1 MLWVRGDGPCLIDCG
16 LSIRAQVWAA
26 RQRGDDLGHDGI
38 VRQVVA
44 LHGDVGLGV
53 NGITGFH
60 QPAHGALGVFCEQRP
75 VVAPKHAAQQQCK
88 LSFEPHGDTGLA
100 DAVAGFRY
108 HEGAAARCQYLRTRA
123 QQAGDDLALAFAEVG
138 LAVILE
144 DVGDGFARRALNL
157 FIGVKEG
164 QIEAGGQATSHRRF
178 AAARH
183 AHEHDRARA
192 KVRADRPDSFR
203 LRPFAFASCTESDHL
218 WRVSPLSEPPPTAQ
232 TSVAS
237 FLAAARS
244 CAIRVR
250 QFGMIARSHSVRH
263 NGVTLSLDH
272 TGQGATSLYA
282 KPFPISRGS
291 GDRRRGCLWRT
302 LRHAGIFRARTE
314 GDGNAGAG
322 GQGASLTDACASA
335 GGRKPMRAVGHIA
348 ALSGALLGLVA
359 DSSSLP
365 AVAQASWNPFKA
377 NSARRPRA
385 SDAAAPQGAPGPL
398 TPEPREPMR
407 GAAPAPMAQQ
417 PTAPWVSPRG
427 GSVERSELAPILA
440 TDGTGLPLELW
451 RGLDLKAVE
460 ELLAGLDLPPRSP
473 AVHQLWRRMLLASAA
488 PPAGSP
494 TEEHF
499 VALRLEALYRS
510 GLLAE
515 MEAVLSQAGVAGPV
529 VQMLRARR
537 DIGLGR
543 REIGCQGIAA
553 LAAPS
558 SGLPDRLKGETQLLS
573 GYCAA
578 AGGDAQAAAL
588 AADLAREE
596 GVEAELPLAVLIGFA
611 GGTKPKLTLPAR
623 MLLLDYRF
631 LELLGPVDAAQV
643 FDRAEPALI
652 SALAA
657 DSALGGR
664 VRIAAAEAALGLNAL
679 APELMAQVYRRTS
692 LTSAGGVDPGV
703 TTTDPALR
711 HALYFQAIEAARP
724 GTQKARFLRAILEDA
739 RKRGAYLQMARVLAP
754 LIADLAITPDA
765 LWFAE
770 TALET
775 ELIAGRFELARR
787 WAEAASLRQWLALI
801 DVADPERR
809 GGRLASLA
817 PIAQL

>member
-1 MLWVRGDGPCLIDCG
+1 
-16 LSIRAQVWAA
+16 
-26 RQRGDDLGHDGI
+26 
-38 VRQVVA
+38 
-44 LHGDVGLGV
+44 
-53 NGITGFH
+53 
-60 QPAHGALGVFCEQRP
+60 
-75 VVAPKHAAQQQCK
+75 
-88 LSFEPHGDTGLA
+88 
-100 DAVAGFRY
+100 
-108 HEGAAARCQYLRTRA
+108 
-123 QQAGDDLALAFAEVG
+123 
-138 LAVILE
+138 
-144 DVGDGFARRALNL
+144 
-157 FIGVKEG
+157 
-164 QIEAGGQATSHRRF
+164 
-178 AAARH
+178 
-183 AHEHDRARA
+183 
-192 KVRADRPDSFR
+192 
-203 LRPFAFASCTESDHL
+203 
-218 WRVSPLSEPPPTAQ
+218 
-232 TSVAS
+232 
-237 FLAAARS
+237 
-244 CAIRVR
+244 
-250 QFGMIARSHSVRH
+250 
-263 NGVTLSLDH
+263 
-272 TGQGATSLYA
+272 
-282 KPFPISRGS
+282 
-291 GDRRRGCLWRT
+291 
-302 LRHAGIFRARTE
+302 
-314 GDGNAGAG
+314 
-322 GQGASLTDACASA
+322 
-335 GGRKPMRAVGHIA
+335 
-348 ALSGALLGLVA
+348 
-359 DSSSLP
+359 
-365 AVAQASWNPFKA
+365 
-377 NSARRPRA
+377 
-385 SDAAAPQGAPGPL
+385 
-398 TPEPREPMR
+398 
-407 GAAPAPMAQQ
+407 MAQQ

-473 AVHQLWRRMLLASAA
+473 AVHQLWRRVLLAPAA

-494 TEEHF
+494 TAEHF

-510 GLLAE
+510 GLLAD
-515 MEAVLSQAGVAGPV
+515 MEVVLSQTGFSGPV
-529 VQMLRARR
+529 VEMLRARR
-537 DIGLGR
+537 DLGLGR
-543 REIGCQGIAA
+543 REIGCRGIAA

-558 SGLPDRLKGETQLLS
+558 SGLPGRLKGEMQLLS

-578 AGGDAQAAAL
+578 AGGNAQAAAL

-596 GVEAELPLAVLIGFA
+596 GVEAELPLAVLAGFA
-611 GGTKPKLTLPAR
+611 EGTKPKLTLPAR

-679 APELMAQVYRRTS
+679 APERMAEVYRRTS
-692 LTSAGGVDPGV
+692 LTSAGGVDPAA

-817 PIAQL
+817 PIAQLAQDGRLGGETLQRLATVLDALDIDVPIGLWDAANRAPQPASGHLPQSGVLSELAQAAQHEDAARAILLVMRALGPAGPEGANLLALGDSLRGLRRVGLEADARQLALEALVAVWPRMAAN

>member
-1 MLWVRGDGPCLIDCG
+1 
-16 LSIRAQVWAA
+16 
-26 RQRGDDLGHDGI
+26 
-38 VRQVVA
+38 
-44 LHGDVGLGV
+44 
-53 NGITGFH
+53 
-60 QPAHGALGVFCEQRP
+60 
-75 VVAPKHAAQQQCK
+75 
-88 LSFEPHGDTGLA
+88 
-100 DAVAGFRY
+100 
-108 HEGAAARCQYLRTRA
+108 
-123 QQAGDDLALAFAEVG
+123 
-138 LAVILE
+138 
-144 DVGDGFARRALNL
+144 
-157 FIGVKEG
+157 
-164 QIEAGGQATSHRRF
+164 
-178 AAARH
+178 
-183 AHEHDRARA
+183 
-192 KVRADRPDSFR
+192 
-203 LRPFAFASCTESDHL
+203 
-218 WRVSPLSEPPPTAQ
+218 
-232 TSVAS
+232 
-237 FLAAARS
+237 
-244 CAIRVR
+244 
-250 QFGMIARSHSVRH
+250 
-263 NGVTLSLDH
+263 
-272 TGQGATSLYA
+272 
-282 KPFPISRGS
+282 
-291 GDRRRGCLWRT
+291 
-302 LRHAGIFRARTE
+302 
-314 GDGNAGAG
+314 
-322 GQGASLTDACASA
+322 
-335 GGRKPMRAVGHIA
+335 MRAVRHIA
-348 ALSGALLGLVA
+348 ALSGALLAASNV
-359 DSSSLP
+359 LP
-365 AVAQASWNPFKA
+365 AVAEDSWNPFKT
-377 NSARRPRA
+377 NSERGPRA
-385 SDAAAPQGAPGPL
+385 SEPAPQPALGPL
-398 TPEPREPMR
+398 
-407 GAAPAPMAQQ
+407 APAPPEPTRGLAPQPMAR

-427 GSVERSELAPILA
+427 GSVERSELAPIQAPVQAPVQAPILA
-440 TDGTGLPLELW
+440 PDGSGLPLELW

-510 GLLAE
+510 GLLSE
-515 MEAVLSQAGVAGPV
+515 MEAVLSQAGLPGPV

-558 SGLPDRLKGETQLLS
+558 SGLPDRLKGEMQLLS

-623 MLLLDYRF
+623 VLLLDYRF
-631 LELLGPVDAAQV
+631 LELLGPVNVAQV

-657 DSALGGR
+657 DTELSAR

-679 APELMAQVYRRTS
+679 APELMGEVYRRTS
-692 LTSAGGVDPGV
+692 LTGAGGVDPAG

-739 RKRGAYLQMARVLAP
+739 RKRAAQLQMARVLAP
-754 LIADLAITPDA
+754 SIADLVITPDA

-787 WAEAASLRQWLALI
+787 WAKAANLWHWMALI
-801 DVADPERR
+801 DVVDPQRR

-817 PIAQL
+817 PIAELAQGGRLGGETLQRLATVLDALDIDVPIGLWDAANRAPQPASGHLPQSGVLSELAQAAQHEDAARAILLVMRALGPAGPEGANLLALGDSLRGLRRVGLEADARQLALEALVAVWPRMAAN